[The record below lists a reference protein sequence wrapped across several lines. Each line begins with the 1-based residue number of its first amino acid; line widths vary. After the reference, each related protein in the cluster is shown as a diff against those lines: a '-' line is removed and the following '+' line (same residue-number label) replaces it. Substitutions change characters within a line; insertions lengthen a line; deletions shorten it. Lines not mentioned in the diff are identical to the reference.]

1 MKAININIVLPNGGI
16 YSSYSMDN
24 FCGRWAHLT
33 KNGYDKS
40 FKAAVKE
47 FIKDMNSDSM
57 PVAVRDQNGNIV
69 GATKL
74 YKKMVNKK

>member
-1 MKAININIVLPNGGI
+1 MATNNINIVLPYGGI
-16 YSSYSMDN
+16 LNSYSMEN

-33 KNGYDKS
+33 KKGYDKS

-47 FIKDMNSDSM
+47 FIKDMNEDYV
-57 PVAVRDQNGNIV
+57 PVAVRDQNGKIV

>member
-1 MKAININIVLPNGGI
+1 MAVFIVLTVWITFAADG
-16 YSSYSMDN
+16 
-24 FCGRWAHLT
+24 HTLLKT
-33 KNGYDKS
+33 GYDKS